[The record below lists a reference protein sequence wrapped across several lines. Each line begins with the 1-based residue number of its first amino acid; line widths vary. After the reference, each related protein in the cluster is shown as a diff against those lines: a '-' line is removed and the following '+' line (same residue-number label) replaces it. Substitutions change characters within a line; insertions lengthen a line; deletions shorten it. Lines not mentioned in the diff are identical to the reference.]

1 MVWSK
6 ASKWCKIEVLRVNKS
21 SPMIFSEEIKK
32 EIKASYP
39 VASVFLLVVSLI
51 SLPIIAMTAQFGAQN
66 QPSAMYHGS
75 HAILNL
81 DGSSTCRVF
90 ASDDESLLGFSEDE
104 TGEGET
110 SENESAELQSEEGET
125 NMPIQDMEED
135 VISPVE
141 QGTVESA
148 KKSNQKVGAPVVIK
162 QPVLDVSNSLG
173 IAAGGGLVFMSQGDL
188 DIYFRDLKDLGVE
201 WVRWDVDW
209 AVVQPYS
216 FVDYEWQA
224 TDRVVATAERYGI
237 KSLGIIAYSPQ
248 WAQKGICPNDKQ
260 CAPASPTMY
269 ARFASAVAERYK
281 GKIDYWE
288 IWNEP
293 NLTGFWYPKPSV
305 ETYVEMLKASYLAIK
320 KVNPGAVVMTGGLS
334 AADDDKEGNIAPITF
349 IKSLYILGAK
359 NYFDAIALHPYTY
372 PVLANYDACWSSWQH
387 MLSIRKIMEAN
398 GDAGKR
404 IWATEYGAPTGGP
417 GNKRQSNFLEF
428 TYGSDHMSEVSQEEM
443 ARVVFSLY
451 RDNSSWMGPFF
462 WYSLHD
468 NGQENSTP
476 ENFFG
481 LVRYDGSK
489 KPAYLTIKNIFN
501 PGN

>member
-1 MVWSK
+1 
-6 ASKWCKIEVLRVNKS
+6 
-21 SPMIFSEEIKK
+21 MILSEETRE
-32 EIKASYP
+32 EIRASYP
-39 VASVFLLVVSLI
+39 VAGIFLLVISLVSL
-51 SLPIIAMTAQFGAQN
+51 PFIAMTAQFGVQN

-75 HAILNL
+75 HAALNL
-81 DGSSTCRVF
+81 DASSTCRVF

-110 SENESAELQSEEGET
+110 SENENATSQSEEDEV
-125 NMPIQDMEED
+125 NISNQDMEENTTL
-135 VISPVE
+135 PVE

-148 KKSNQKVGAPVVIK
+148 KKTNQKIEAPIVTNR
-162 QPVLDVSNSLG
+162 PVLDVSNSLG

-209 AVVQPYS
+209 AVVQPYDFINYS
-216 FVDYEWQA
+216 WEA
-224 TDRVVATAERYGI
+224 TDRVVATAQKYGI
-237 KSLGIIAYSPQ
+237 RSLGIIAYSPQ
-248 WAQKGICPNDKQ
+248 WAQKGICPSEKQ
-260 CAPASPTMY
+260 CAPASPVMY
-269 ARFASAVAERYK
+269 ARFASAVAERYR

-293 NLTGFWYPKPSV
+293 NLTGFWYPKPSM
-305 ETYVEMLKASYLAIK
+305 ESYAEILKASYVAIK
-320 KVNPGAVVMTGGLS
+320 KVNPNAVVMTGGLS
-334 AADDDKEGNIAPITF
+334 AADDDKEGNISPITF

-359 NYFDAIALHPYTY
+359 NYFDAVALHPYTY
-372 PVLANYDACWSSWQH
+372 PVLADYDACWSSWQH

-398 GDAGKR
+398 GDTAKR

-417 GNKRQSNFLEF
+417 GSKRQSNFLEF
-428 TYGSDHMSEVSQEEM
+428 TYGSDHMSEASQDEM
-443 ARVVFSLY
+443 ARVAFSLY
-451 RDNSSWMGPFF
+451 RNNSDWMGPFF

-468 NGQENSTP
+468 NGDENSTP

-481 LVRYDGSK
+481 LVRYDGSR
-489 KPAYLTIKNIFN
+489 KPAYITIRSIFN